1 MMEHIAKFLQVG
13 PGKVVSSQVRFIQP
27 SDDWFSRTRLKA
39 VEAKLSQLLESKLP
53 EITSMKPGAVESV
66 SGDLIVGDVKVTYNL
81 RKRSNLPSF
90 IIQARRDE
98 DWPDR
103 DKHEKSVGKFKD
115 YGGMFMRKTV
125 LRSELVVSIRRLTAS
140 EMAQHTKVQNSQ
152 TARSSPRGI
161 SGYFQ
166 PVEVQRPKTPE
177 EKAAL
182 KRLLDRREAKKRH
195 LSSSDSESNSASEN
209 VFDAPKSKQHH
220 ERKRLVPSNRDEKP
234 KDSRVE
240 VEPKR
245 FTSLSQPAPEK
256 HVHQAATSREDRIAA
271 TQVSK
276 PPSTT
281 SRDKSSSVQSDSS
294 HHDRAA
300 VRHKDDGNKSK
311 ASSSQ
316 RDKEKSKTHDSTS
329 GSTRSSSSRER
340 EHKPRSDPKD
350 ARSRDVAASQ
360 SRKTEKESSKPSR
373 SDGKEKEPSSKEK
386 SSSRQREKR
395 HHSPP
400 KESRKEEKSSKG
412 SSRERTSKVST
423 GKSKETKVKTAN
435 IKQLLTDCGIDDSD
449 DDSNGEDVSRKKMKK
464 GQDEGS
470 RRSPDST
477 QLVDVVKP
485 VAHSSKSSSSA
496 AASKRESL
504 EDFAVGKETLRT
516 SSAAAKKQKPAAST
530 LCRSLFLE
538 DEESDEDVDEKKDGQ
553 PYKSPVTED
562 DAVATDVEKEAA
574 QRSPLVADLYE
585 PTPVVK
591 LATDAEQR
599 LPSKPVA
606 TNAGL
611 DDEIIRLTRTP
622 PRREPYAPSFRRT
635 PTAPEAFSYHP
646 SSPKQQ
652 DDRRKRKDVGF
663 EYIPSTIGSSS
674 SSSASSSAAKPS
686 RGRYEEYV
694 PEAVNRSARHHQ
706 STVDYVPTYIPTPKK
721 EISTDVCTTTTTSPS
736 LASEA
741 PESRPRSGLS
751 LSRQAAS
758 KLEQEIR
765 DTRNIKDLDK
775 RHIEYLFIKNL
786 PDLDGII
793 RRKVKSWRSTKYRK
807 GGKEKRLLTFQVYTS
822 PFVDSQMDFIT
833 KLFTE
838 EFLLSRTVDGDYLN
852 QVLIPEFL
860 IRVFMANKG
869 TTHEESDRL
878 MAQMLSSSIS
888 VD

>member
-1 MMEHIAKFLQVG
+1 MSKFLQVG
-13 PGKVVSSQVRFIQP
+13 SSKVVFSQLRFIQP
-27 SDDWFSRTRLKA
+27 NDDWFSLGRYKN
-39 VEAKLSQLLESKLP
+39 VETKLSQVIESKLP
-53 EITSMKPGAVESV
+53 EITSMKPGAMESV
-66 SGDLIVGDVKVTYNL
+66 SGDLTVEDVKVTYNM
-81 RKRSNLPSF
+81 RKRSNLPTF
-90 IIQARRDE
+90 VIQARKDE
-98 DWPDR
+98 DWATKDTQ
-103 DKHEKSVGKFKD
+103 DKSVGKFKD
-115 YGGMFMRKTV
+115 YGGMFERKSV

-152 TARSSPRGI
+152 TSRSSPRGI
-161 SGYFQ
+161 SSYFQ
-166 PVEVQRPKTPE
+166 PAEVQRPKTPE

-209 VFDAPKSKQHH
+209 LFEAPKSKQHH
-220 ERKRLVPSNRDEKP
+220 DRKRPVLSNRDEKQ

-240 VEPKR
+240 AEPKR

-256 HVHQAATSREDRIAA
+256 NTRQATASREDRIAA

-276 PPSTT
+276 PPSATT
-281 SRDKSSSVQSDSS
+281 SRDKSSSARSDSG
-294 HHDRAA
+294 HHDRVD
-300 VRHKDDGNKSK
+300 VRHKDDSNKSK
-311 ASSSQ
+311 ASSSH
-316 RDKEKSKTHDSTS
+316 RDKEKSKSHESTS
-329 GSTRSSSSRER
+329 NSARSTSSRER
-340 EHKPRSDPKD
+340 EHKSRSDQKD
-350 ARSRDVAASQ
+350 SRSKDVAASQ
-360 SRKTEKESSKPSR
+360 SRKTEKEPSKPSR
-373 SDGKEKEPSSKEK
+373 SDGKERESSTKERSSKH
-386 SSSRQREKR
+386 REKR

-400 KESRKEEKSSKG
+400 KESRREEKSSKG
-412 SSRERTSKVST
+412 SSRERTSKAPAD
-423 GKSKETKVKTAN
+423 KPKESKVKTTN

-449 DDSNGEDVSRKKMKK
+449 DDSNGEEVSRKKMRK
-464 GQDEGS
+464 GQEEMS

-477 QLVDVVKP
+477 QLVDVIKP
-485 VAHSSKSSSSA
+485 VAHSSKSSSVA
-496 AASKRESL
+496 ALKRESL
-504 EDFAVGKETLRT
+504 EDFNVGKETLRA
-516 SSAAAKKQKPAAST
+516 SSAAVKKQKPTAGT
-530 LCRSLFLE
+530 LCKSLFLE
-538 DEESDEDVDEKKDGQ
+538 EDEDSDDNDDDKGKRRQ
-553 PYKSPVTED
+553 PSKSPATED
-562 DAVATDVEKEAA
+562 DAVATDAEKETA
-574 QRSPLVADLYE
+574 QRSPLVADMYE

-606 TNAGL
+606 TNASGL

-622 PRREPYAPSFRRT
+622 PLREPYAPSYRRT
-635 PTAPEAFSYHP
+635 PTTSEAFSYNP

-652 DDRRKRKDVGF
+652 DDRRKRKETGF
-663 EYIPSTIGSSS
+663 EYIPSSIGLSSS
-674 SSSASSSAAKPS
+674 SSSAAKPS

-694 PEAVNRSARHHQ
+694 PEAINRSARHHQ

-721 EISTDVCTTTTTSPS
+721 EMSTDVSTTTTTRTSPS

-741 PESRPRSGLS
+741 PESSRPRSGMS

-793 RRKVKSWRSTKYRK
+793 RRKVKSWRSSKYRK

-822 PFVDSQMDFIT
+822 PFLDSQMDFIT

-878 MAQMLSSSIS
+878 MAQMLSSTIS
-888 VD
+888 TD